1 MNQLAG
7 GGYTVEKCKIR
18 KTKRKVCKLKAEPE
32 RKSYI
37 RKRFYI

>member
-37 RKRFYI
+37 RKWFYI